1 MFHLR
6 SLNVECNRVIT
17 ADFLA
22 RFGNKLV
29 PRRQYPRGVMITSF
43 VKNAS
48 VACAQ
53 HIVGAIRELP
63 RAYGGTCLS
72 GPFPRGRIIDFV
84 SVLAGTTSV
93 PLRGSMDGVKGV
105 APMCAACNRGGEL
118 VGAIHELPLPRRC
131 LELVSMFWGEPW
143 IARTVEVLFST
154 KSGDESSAFFNRCS
168 ALRWARREMVQVPRV
183 TVGGAG
189 SRSPIRRPNRRRAQ
203 HYRPS
208 VPSRQ

>member
-1 MFHLR
+1 MNCPAR
-6 SLNVECNRVIT
+6 MEGPACQVR
-17 ADFLA
+17 FLEDGLSFSSPCWRA
-22 RFGNKLV
+22 R
-29 PRRQYPRGVMITSF
+29 Q
-43 VKNAS
+43 
-48 VACAQ
+48 ACPS
-53 HIVGAIRELP
+53 EWFP
-63 RAYGGTCLS
+63 GGTCLS
-72 GPFPRGRIIDFV
+72 GLFPREWIIDFV

>member
-72 GPFPRGRIIDFV
+72 GPFPRGWIIVFV
-84 SVLAGTTSV
+84 SVLAGTTGV
-93 PLRGSMDGVKGV
+93 PLRGLTDGVKDV
-105 APMCAACNRGGEL
+105 APMFTGC
-118 VGAIHELPLPRRC
+118 
-131 LELVSMFWGEPW
+131 
-143 IARTVEVLFST
+143 T
-154 KSGDESSAFFNRCS
+154 
-168 ALRWARREMVQVPRV
+168 
-183 TVGGAG
+183 
-189 SRSPIRRPNRRRAQ
+189 SPGNW
-203 HYRPS
+203 
-208 VPSRQ
+208 